1 MKKILSALVF
11 AVAFAVGA
19 QAQGTVVP
27 PSTVH
32 YVKVTLK
39 SAPSDANATTNYKF
53 YVDLKACPA
62 DGSAPSTATLA
73 NSAVTITGLVYYDIE
88 PVGPYCYYVTAVT
101 NGVESAPSNTSTAVI
116 RPFAPVISTATN

>member
-1 MKKILSALVF
+1 MKKIF
-11 AVAFAVGA
+11 AVIVVLLAISIGA
-19 QAQGTVVP
+19 QAQGTIVP
-27 PSTVH
+27 PSTTH
-32 YVKVTLK
+32 YVKVTTK
-39 SAPSDANATTNYKF
+39 APSDANATTNYKF